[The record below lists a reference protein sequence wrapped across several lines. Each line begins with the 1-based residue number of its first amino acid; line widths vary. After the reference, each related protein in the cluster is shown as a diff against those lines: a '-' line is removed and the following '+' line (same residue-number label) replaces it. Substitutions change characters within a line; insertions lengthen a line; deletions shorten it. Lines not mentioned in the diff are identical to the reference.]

1 MALSNT
7 QKDSLL
13 RGFWFILA
21 MVLIA
26 GTVALFESRNA
37 ERDIAISD
45 HAKQVLDDTLE
56 AYPSSTVAMNA
67 LMQCIQKKGMR
78 VEKSTR
84 DDDLNRPRQVC
95 PKYGTALE
103 ATHPSPMGMRELELA
118 YSMLITGL
126 KSKL

>member
-1 MALSNT
+1 MALSTT
-7 QKDSLL
+7 QRDNLL
-13 RGFWFILA
+13 RGFWFVLT

-37 ERDIAISD
+37 ERDIAITA
-45 HAKQVLDDTLE
+45 HAKEVLDDTLE
-56 AYPSSTVAMNA
+56 AYPGTADAINA
-67 LMQCIQKKGMR
+67 LMQCIQKKNMR

-84 DDDLNRPRQVC
+84 EDDLNRPRQAC
-95 PKYGTALE
+95 PKYATALE

-118 YSMLITGL
+118 YGMLITGL